1 VGPGRLQSGVRVT
14 ADEFAAASGLSVEEA
29 ELILRR
35 RQAAS
40 EPADARVN
48 RARSILALAQK
59 RVGVQPVAVDGASLE
74 KVYDP
79 VADVGLSEFY
89 KGKDGAVPVEKS
101 RKLDHPG
108 WDDDEYNQ
116 GGGE

>member
-1 VGPGRLQSGVRVT
+1 MTSTISPE
-14 ADEFAAASGLSVEEA
+14 EFAAASGLSVEEA

-40 EPADARVN
+40 EPADTRVN

-59 RVGVQPVAVDGASLE
+59 RVGVQPVAVDGVALE

-79 VADVGLSEFY
+79 DADVGLSEFY
-89 KGKDGAVPVEKS
+89 KSKDRAVPVEKS
-101 RKLDHPG
+101 KKPDPPG